1 MTVCFPLSF
10 QIVAVAARSLERARE
25 FAKKHSI
32 PKAYGSYEELASDA
46 DWWVNSLGGPGCSA
60 TDNGLMT

>member
-1 MTVCFPLSF
+1 MSVCFPLSF

-32 PKAYGSYEELASDA
+32 PKAYGSYEELASDPEI
-46 DWWVNSLGGPGCSA
+46 GGLTASE
-60 TDNGLMT
+60 GLSVQPQIMA